1 MSPSLG
7 GGAEVENLELA
18 RRILALSGKPEA
30 LIQFVTDRPGRD
42 RRYALECEKIRALGW
57 RPAHTF
63 DAALEETVRWYQ
75 EHEA

>member
-1 MSPSLG
+1 M
-7 GGAEVENLELA
+7 
-18 RRILALSGKPEA
+18 
-30 LIQFVTDRPGRD
+30 TDRPGHD

-75 EHEA
+75 EHEAWWRPLKSGEFLEYYRRQYTVKHEG